1 MTPAC
6 PRSRGLNGPDR
17 EAEGRRP
24 GGANVVADAAGM
36 TLPQL
41 AIAFVRAH
49 PAVTFVLIGPRT
61 HEQLDGLLSGADI
74 ELSGDILDRID
85 EIVPPGTDLNPAD
98 NYAAAPPAVEH
109 ASLRR
114 R

>member
-24 GGANVVADAAGM
+24 GG
-36 TLPQL
+36 
-41 AIAFVRAH
+41 
-49 PAVTFVLIGPRT
+49 
-61 HEQLDGLLSGADI
+61 EQLDGLLSGADI

-98 NYAAAPPAVEH
+98 DYAAAPPAVEH